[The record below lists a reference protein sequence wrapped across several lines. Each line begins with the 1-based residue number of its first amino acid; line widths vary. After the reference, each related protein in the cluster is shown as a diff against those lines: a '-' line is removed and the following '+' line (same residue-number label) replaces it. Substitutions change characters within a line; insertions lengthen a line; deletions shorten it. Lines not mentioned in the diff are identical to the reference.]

1 MKKDHRLR
9 GIVVTISA
17 ILLLGTVI
25 ILLPGVQPLP
35 WKEQLPEP
43 VVNKIL
49 PPISP
54 RLDPQGHQKEARDKE
69 IDTRFKQ
76 AATMLHARQYDY
88 AIKALHRVLE
98 LSPRMPEAH
107 TNMGFALIGLEEY
120 KAAADFFD
128 TATTL
133 QPQQN
138 NAYYGLALAY
148 EGQQNYLLAL
158 SAMESFIHLVDD
170 TNPYKNKAHAAV
182 WEWREKIK
190 EQDAQAA
197 TVISDADG
205 GAQSTPVKQP

>member
-1 MKKDHRLR
+1 MKIDHRLR
-9 GIVVTISA
+9 GIVVTIIA
-17 ILLLGTVI
+17 ILLLGTII

-35 WKEQLPEP
+35 GLDQPPAP
-43 VVNKIL
+43 VVNKTL
-49 PPISP
+49 PPINP
-54 RLDPQGHQKEARDKE
+54 KLDPQGHQNEARSKE

-76 AATMLHARQYDY
+76 AAAMLHARQYDY

-133 QPQQN
+133 QPQQH

-170 TNPYKNKAHAAV
+170 TNPYKKKAHAAV

-190 EQDAQAA
+190 EQETTAA
-197 TVISDADG
+197 AVTSEADG
-205 GAQSTPVKQP
+205 VAQSTPVKQP